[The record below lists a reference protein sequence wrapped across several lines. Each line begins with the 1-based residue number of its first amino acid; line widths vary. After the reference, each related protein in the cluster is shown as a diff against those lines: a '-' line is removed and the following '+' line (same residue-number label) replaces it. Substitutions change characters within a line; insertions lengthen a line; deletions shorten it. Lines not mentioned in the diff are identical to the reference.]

1 MSVSAKHQNINYG
14 YINHLPKF
22 IETKP
27 ISQTGL
33 FGKNENNFREKK
45 IFQ

>member
-1 MSVSAKHQNINYG
+1 MINYD
-14 YINHLPKF
+14 YINNQAKF
-22 IETKP
+22 IETKL

-33 FGKNENNFREKK
+33 LVIFGKNENDFREKK

>member
-1 MSVSAKHQNINYG
+1 MINYD
-14 YINHLPKF
+14 YINTQAKF